1 MKFTE
6 VLEENMRLRWRAYYV
21 NYRSLKACI
30 EDMEGGKDATNV
42 HFITMLRENLVKALR
57 FYERTEERLS
67 AQIRASQAPST
78 PTARSKSR
86 SDLEHEVRHL
96 RSYAHYNLEAIR
108 KIAKKYDKR
117 CGVSKTMQADIME
130 NLNESLLADG
140 EDRCSRMLKLL
151 EEPAGTPEDWAQP
164 LLSHTSRRHSR
175 LLLPILDKHTRGN
188 DSPTDLT
195 RLPSGIY
202 AWQPPMEILWAN
214 AQSPE
219 AVVFVVLACLSLFL
233 WQLNLTTELDGY
245 SYFTMF
251 VTLEALFMLLKQY
264 QADVV
269 LISSTL
275 LLRLVGAL
283 DNDRDAWGGFSNSVV
298 LSVAVLG
305 IVSAGVHH
313 TGVIDF
319 LFMRVLGHPK
329 TYFFAILRLSIPAM
343 PLATSISNTCVMG
356 VLIPVIDKWCKEI
369 NMPPRLFLMPMSYIM
384 LVIGAFAI
392 FSTSSNL
399 VVQSLLMERG
409 LEPFDNFAISSLSFL
424 CGTGTLLYLAVA
436 VPTILATEA
445 ASPQSPNKASA
456 ESKKLFLANIQ
467 ISGSS
472 LGGRSLTES
481 GLLTV
486 LGGVA
491 SIVRVERMGTEV
503 ALANLD
509 ENFLLEQHDILYVWC
524 TANATMELINTS
536 GITLIA
542 LDGGYEHQHRDEGRE
557 IVEVVLDGLCPL
569 VKQPLSYTTGLDSY
583 YGGNCLAIR
592 PCSMQHF
599 SSPQAQAAEVRTF
612 VSLLRNPH
620 ANDDGAYRFRIG
632 DNLILDVP
640 RHFTAD
646 YESSA
651 HFSLVRKLSDDEDDQ
666 DGATSSQ
673 KKRDMIISG
682 LLLVGMIILVASN
695 SMPLLEAALLTS
707 FLMVVTGCLPQQ
719 KAFSAIN
726 LRIVL
731 TIVGAFGIAKAV
743 NKTNLAA
750 VLAHMICTLLA
761 PFGIR
766 GIFTG
771 IFLATVGLGI
781 VFHATA
787 VVSLL
792 FPIVVAIS
800 ESPKVPVPLHQ
811 AMAVLMMGA
820 ACQVLSPVSYQ
831 TNIMVFSSGC
841 YTFADFPKV
850 GLGVVLI
857 VGVISVGFVDQLVSP

>member
-1 MKFTE
+1 
-6 VLEENMRLRWRAYYV
+6 
-21 NYRSLKACI
+21 
-30 EDMEGGKDATNV
+30 MEGGKDANNI
-42 HFITMLRENLVKALR
+42 HFITMFRENLVKALR

-67 AQIRASQAPST
+67 AQIRASRDAPS
-78 PTARSKSR
+78 PSKSKMLR
-86 SDLEHEVRHL
+86 HELEHEVRHL

-130 NLNESLLADG
+130 TLNESYLADG
-140 EDRCSRMLKLL
+140 ENRCSQMLKLL
-151 EEPAGTPEDWAQP
+151 EDPALTSPILSRSGSRSMSGVLESAQP
-164 LLSHTSRRHSR
+164 LLSNTNRRHSR

-188 DSPTDLT
+188 DSPTDVK
-195 RLPSGIY
+195 RLPSGLY
-202 AWQPPMEILWAN
+202 AWQHPVEIIWVN
-214 AQSPE
+214 VQSPE
-219 AVVFVVLACLSLFL
+219 ALVFACLVGLALAL
-233 WQLNLTTELDGY
+233 WRLHPTTELDGY

-251 VTLEALFMLLKQY
+251 VTLEALYLLLKQY

-329 TYFFAILRLSIPAM
+329 TYFFAILRLSLPAM

-369 NMPPRLFLMPMSYIM
+369 DMPPRLFLMPMSYIM

-399 VVQSLLMERG
+399 VVQSLLIERG
-409 LEPFDNFAISSLSFL
+409 LEPFDNFAISSLAFL
-424 CGTGTLLYLAVA
+424 CGAATLLYIAVA
-436 VPTILATEA
+436 VPTILAETES
-445 ASPQSPNKASA
+445 ASSPSSPNKASSTV
-456 ESKKLFLANIQ
+456 SKKLFLANIQ

-472 LGGRSLTES
+472 LGGRSLMES
-481 GLLTV
+481 GLLSV
-486 LGGVA
+486 LGRVA

-503 ALANLD
+503 GLSSLD
-509 ENFLLEQHDILYVWC
+509 ENFMLEQHDILYVWC
-524 TANATMELINTS
+524 AEHATMELVNTS

-542 LDGGYEHQHRDEGRE
+542 LDGGFEHQHRDEGRE

-599 SSPQAQAAEVRTF
+599 CSPQAQAAEVRTF
-612 VSLLRNPH
+612 VSQLRNPH
-620 ANDDGAYRFRIG
+620 ATDEEAGAYRFCIG

-640 RHFTAD
+640 RHFTAE

-651 HFSLVRKLSDDEDDQ
+651 HFSLVRKLSDDEEDQ
-666 DGATSSQ
+666 DGSQSLQ

-682 LLLVGMIILVASN
+682 LLLAGMIVLVASN
-695 SMPLLEAALLTS
+695 TMPLLEAALLTS

-761 PFGIR
+761 PLGTR
-766 GIFTG
+766 GMFTG
-771 IFLATVGLGI
+771 IFLATVGLGV

-787 VVSLL
+787 EPSKQLSDLGLFLLGSQTSLQVSNPSV
-792 FPIVVAIS
+792 FES
-800 ESPKVPVPLHQ
+800 E
-811 AMAVLMMGA
+811 
-820 ACQVLSPVSYQ
+820 
-831 TNIMVFSSGC
+831 
-841 YTFADFPKV
+841 
-850 GLGVVLI
+850 
-857 VGVISVGFVDQLVSP
+857 